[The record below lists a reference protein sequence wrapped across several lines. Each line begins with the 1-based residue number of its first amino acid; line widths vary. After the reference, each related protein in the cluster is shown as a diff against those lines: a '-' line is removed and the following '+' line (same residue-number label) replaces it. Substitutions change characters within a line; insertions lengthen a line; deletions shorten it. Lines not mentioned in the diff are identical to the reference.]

1 MNDLSTNTSH
11 QLVLP
16 LSTTNNKRAL
26 SVFDSIRSFEDLKR
40 AFLLGEGLSR
50 NTYRNYLQAVKR
62 FYEFT
67 GGLHPLQVR
76 PADIERFY
84 DHISQRVDRATAALH
99 IAGLKKFYAGI
110 RKRVPGYEGP
120 FDTMS
125 EKLKRK
131 LGATKRRTRT
141 RKTLTPDE
149 VKALL
154 SWLRE
159 DTSLMGLEHYALV
172 FMLVTSGLRGE
183 ELCGLRWTD
192 LECLEGR
199 WTAFFIGKGDRP
211 AEQELYAPA
220 VEACENYFSKAF
232 GREPRGE
239 DALFWTVPA
248 YPGDQ
253 PRPMAY
259 PTLWY
264 RIHTLGLRAKR
275 EGVIK
280 RDIVISP
287 HLFRRTYA
295 TCLYRAGMGIKAI
308 QAKTRHASIGTLVKH
323 YIYEVEDATP
333 YLKRLIL

>member
-1 MNDLSTNTSH
+1 MNDLSTNTSC
-11 QLVLP
+11 LVLP
-16 LSTTNNKRAL
+16 LSTTDHNKAL
-26 SVFDSIRSFEDLKR
+26 SIFDSVRSFEDLKR
-40 AFLLGEGLSR
+40 VFLLGEGLSR

-67 GGLHPLQVR
+67 GGLHPLQVQ

-84 DHISQRVDRATAALH
+84 DHVSERADRSTAALH
-99 IAGLKKFYAGI
+99 VAGLKKFYAGVK
-110 RKRVPGYEGP
+110 RRVPGYEGP

-131 LGATKRRTRT
+131 LGATKKRTRT
-141 RKTLTPDE
+141 KKTLTPDE
-149 VKALL
+149 VRALL
-154 SWLRE
+154 SWLRK
-159 DTSLMGLEHYALV
+159 DTSLKGLEHYALV
-172 FMLVTSGLRGE
+172 LILVTSGLRGE
-183 ELCGLRWTD
+183 ELCSLRWAD
-192 LECLEGR
+192 LEYFEGR
-199 WTAFFIGKGDRP
+199 WNACFIGKGNRP
-211 AEQELYAPA
+211 AEQELYTPA
-220 VEACENYFSKAF
+220 VEACRAYFKKAF
-232 GREPRGE
+232 GREPRVE

-248 YPGDQ
+248 YRGDQ

-264 RIHTLGLRAKR
+264 RIHTLGLRAKK

-280 RDIVISP
+280 RDVVISP

-308 QAKTRHASIGTLVKH
+308 QTKTRHASIGTLVKH

-333 YLKRLIL
+333 YLEKLIS